1 MTMRNRNPGLPRSSD
16 VPIKKAETRFYGM
29 LTGVPASELP
39 AGYSAKNVNVIDRGG
54 HYDVRNGSRPYTSFR
69 IAIEITSVDTT
80 SDEITL
86 QSVHQWGTG
95 DVVFMRGIGIPTPLV
110 EGTAYYVIKVNSKKI
125 KIAASYA
132 NAIAGK
138 QINLT
143 SDTTDT
149 SYVFYGYI
157 NAKYDHTGKA
167 VFVVMFGNSVYI
179 ANKKLNVFTRVLNL
193 SSVDPSGI
201 SSMCAVENYI
211 FLFSNTGIFKIYLD
225 GYFYWMDV
233 INKPVPSVL
242 ISDINE
248 TVSLIYGYL
257 YIYSM
262 ALLAG
267 TGNRDRN
274 DGKQILFE
282 SGTCNNGKLKEYGE
296 RYYNTELGINLTNNH
311 TVGVM
316 TLPDSA
322 NGITHF
328 PLYRSRNI
336 GMNSGGSGVSIN
348 SIGNRRDFLLWVA
361 DVPVAKAFII
371 DTSTTPGT
379 GILVSGN
386 KFVYGDATCTLK
398 DTSGNTATI
407 SAYTD
412 ADNVTL
418 GAGLASGTAVC
429 CAIGNG
435 RVMRCS
441 QSGKVVTRDLGDIF
455 TTTDKG
461 LLLFVS
467 DGTYRHVV
475 KYLTENTVEV
485 AEDGDF
491 NNLAVTLKP
500 TSGNFSRSWNDGVPD
515 DPQGDGRVS
524 WRDIELY
531 ANDNY
536 VPRRFF
542 EPIPSCDIG
551 VIDNGFAVCA
561 KRGYSD
567 YWYSQIGDKLYN
579 LGYFVNPEQTKKVA
593 GVIQYLALFSN
604 KVVIVTDGSTIELV
618 TTSSSNEG
626 KGEVGENIFRLPEPN
641 TIDPKTGI
649 KAWQTVVF
657 KSVKEV
663 LYMFALCS
671 DNAYRYFDGNSW
683 GEDVSIINGLDA
695 VSKKY
700 LKLADEGYGITS
712 FYSSFAGLKLWFRKW
727 DELVNNTGN
736 IYDAVQYFI
745 DNIEATVEEQFVF
758 NEYADGGNDAED
770 VQFIIL

>member
-16 VPIKKAETRFYGM
+16 VPIKKAETKFYGM

-39 AGYSAKNVNVIDRGG
+39 SGYSAKNVNTIDRGS
-54 HYDVRNGSRPYTSFR
+54 HYDVRNGSRLYTSFR
-69 IAIEITSVDTT
+69 IAIKIISVDTT

-86 QSVHQWGTG
+86 ESVHQWNTG
-95 DVVFMRGIGIPTPLV
+95 DIVFMKGDGIPTPTV

-125 KIAASYA
+125 KLATTYA
-132 NAIAGK
+132 NAISGT

-143 SDTTDT
+143 SNITDT
-149 SYVFYGYI
+149 SYVFYGYL
-157 NAKYDHTGKA
+157 NSKYDHTGKT
-167 VFVVMFGNSVYI
+167 VFVVMFGSSVYI
-179 ANKKLNVFTRVLNL
+179 ANKNLNNFTRVLNL
-193 SSVDPSGI
+193 YSVDPSGI
-201 SSMCAVENYI
+201 SSMCAIENYI

-225 GYFYWMDV
+225 DDFYWMDI

-248 TVSLIYGYL
+248 SVSLIYGYL

-274 DGKQILFE
+274 DGNKILFE
-282 SGTCNNGKLKEYGE
+282 SGTCNSSKLKEYGE
-296 RYYNTELGINLTNNH
+296 RYYSTELGVSLANNH

-316 TLPDSA
+316 TLPDGIT
-322 NGITHF
+322 GITHF

-336 GMNSGGSGVSIN
+336 GENSGGSGVSIN
-348 SIGNRRDFLLWVA
+348 SVGNRRDYLLWVA
-361 DVPVAKAFII
+361 DVPVAKSFVIN
-371 DTSTTPGT
+371 TSTTPGT
-379 GILVSGN
+379 GIIVSGN

-398 DTSGNTATI
+398 DTAGNTATI

-412 ADNVTL
+412 ADHVTL
-418 GAGLASGTAVC
+418 GVGLASGTAIYC
-429 CAIGNG
+429 SIGGG
-435 RVMRCS
+435 RVMKCS
-441 QSGKVVTRDLGDIF
+441 QSGNVVTRSLGDTF
-455 TTTDKG
+455 STTDKG
-461 LLLFVS
+461 LLLFIS

-475 KYLTENTVEV
+475 KYLTANTVEV
-485 AEDGDF
+485 AEDGNFTD
-491 NNLAVTLKP
+491 LAVTLKP
-500 TSGNFSRSWNDGVPD
+500 LSGNFSRSWNDTVPD
-515 DPQGDGRVS
+515 DPQGDGRIS
-524 WRDIELY
+524 WYDIELRS
-531 ANDNY
+531 NDNY

-579 LGYFVNPEQTKKVA
+579 LGYFINPEQTKKVA
-593 GVIQYLALFSN
+593 GAIQYLALFSN
-604 KVVIVTDGSTIELV
+604 KVVIVTDKTTIELI
-618 TTSSSNEG
+618 TTSSTNAG
-626 KGEVGENIFRLPEPN
+626 RTTVGENIFQLPEPN

-649 KAWQTVVF
+649 KSWQSVVF
-657 KSVKEV
+657 KSVKAT
-663 LYMFALCS
+663 LYMFALCN

-745 DNIEATVEEQFVF
+745 DNEEATVEEQFVF
-758 NEYADGGNDAED
+758 DEYADGGNDAED

>member
-16 VPIKKAETRFYGM
+16 VPIKKAETKFYGM

-39 AGYSAKNVNVIDRGG
+39 AGYSAKNVNVIDRGSY
-54 HYDVRNGSRPYTSFR
+54 YDVRNGSRLYTSFR
-69 IAIEITSVDTT
+69 IAIEITSVDTN
-80 SDEITL
+80 SDEMTL
-86 QSVHQWGTG
+86 TSVHQWNTG
-95 DVVFMRGIGIPTPLV
+95 DIVFMKGDGLPTPLV
-110 EGTAYYVIKVNSKKI
+110 EGTAYYVIKGNSKKI
-125 KIAASYA
+125 KLATTYA
-132 NAIAGK
+132 NAIAGT

-143 SDTTDT
+143 SDITDT
-149 SYVFYGYI
+149 SYVFYGYL
-157 NAKYDHTGKA
+157 NAKYDHTGKNI
-167 VFVVMFGNSVYI
+167 FVVMFGNSVYI

-225 GYFYWMDV
+225 DDFYWMDV
-233 INKPVPSVL
+233 INKPVPIVL

-248 TVSLIYGYL
+248 SASLIYGYL

-274 DGKQILFE
+274 DGNKILFE
-282 SGTCNNGKLKEYGE
+282 SGTCNNSKIKEYGE
-296 RYYNTELGINLTNNH
+296 RYYSTELGVDLANNH
-311 TVGVM
+311 SVGVM
-316 TLPDSA
+316 TLPDSVT
-322 NGITHF
+322 GITHF

-361 DVPVAKAFII
+361 DVPVAKAFVI

-379 GILVSGN
+379 GIIVSGN

-398 DTSGNTATI
+398 DAAGNTATI

-412 ADNVTL
+412 VDHVTL
-418 GAGLASGTAVC
+418 GAGLASGTAIY
-429 CAIGNG
+429 CAIGGG
-435 RVMRCS
+435 RVMQCS
-441 QSGKVVTRDLGDIF
+441 QVGNVVTRSAGDSF

-475 KYLTENTVEV
+475 KYLTANTVEV
-485 AEDGDF
+485 AESGNF
-491 NNLAVTLKP
+491 TNLAVTLKP

-524 WRDIELY
+524 WYDIELY

-542 EPIPSCDIG
+542 EPIPDCNIG

-561 KRGYSD
+561 KREYSD

-579 LGYFVNPEQTKKVA
+579 LGYYVNPEQTKKVA
-593 GVIQYLALFSN
+593 GAIQYLALFSN
-604 KVVIVTDGSTIELV
+604 KVVIVTDKTTIELI
-618 TTSSSNEG
+618 TTSSTNAG
-626 KGEVGENIFRLPEPN
+626 RTTIGENIFQLPEPN

-649 KAWQTVVF
+649 KSWQSVVF
-657 KSVKEV
+657 KSVKATI
-663 LYMFALCS
+663 YMFALCN

-700 LKLADEGYGITS
+700 LKLADEGYGIIS

-736 IYDAVQYFI
+736 IYHAVQMFI
-745 DNIEATVEEQFVF
+745 DNVEATTEVQLVL
-758 NEYADGGNDAED
+758 NEYADGGNDRPD
-770 VQFIIL
+770 KQYIIL